1 MVSRDLQT
9 SASALTSIAAAIERD
24 PTLLVDLVPLLA
36 TGFVLLQRE
45 MVLHLLDTEPDW
57 PWQ

>member
-1 MVSRDLQT
+1 MISRELQT

-24 PTLLVDLVPLLA
+24 PTLLADLVPLLA

>member
-1 MVSRDLQT
+1 MVSRELQT

>member
-1 MVSRDLQT
+1 MISIELQS
-9 SASALTSIAAAIERD
+9 SATALTATAAVIDRD

-45 MVLHLLDTEPDW
+45 MLLHLLNSEPDW
-57 PWQ
+57 PWS

>member
-1 MVSRDLQT
+1 MVSRELQT

-24 PTLLVDLVPLLA
+24 PTLLADLVPLLA

-45 MVLHLLDTEPDW
+45 MVLHLLNTEPDW

>member
-1 MVSRDLQT
+1 MVSRELQT

-45 MVLHLLDTEPDW
+45 MVLHLLNTEPDW

>member
-1 MVSRDLQT
+1 MVSRELQT

-45 MVLHLLDTEPDW
+45 MVLHLLNTEPDW
-57 PWQ
+57 PWS